1 MYDSSDIMH
10 SLLVVSAS
18 DQFDSAVRRS
28 IPQKKFGSIEF
39 RKSSAL
45 ARRFLLEREC
55 DVVII
60 NMPLSDE
67 TGEELALY
75 AAEES
80 TTSVILAVPREV
92 YSAATEV
99 MSSHGILVISKQDIA
114 SQAEHA
120 ISFMGSWQDRISL
133 LEQKLLKSQNNLEE
147 QRIITRAKFLLVENK
162 KMTEDDAHRYIGKLA
177 MDRGVSRANIA
188 RLLLDEIG

>member
-39 RKSSAL
+39 RKSASL